1 MVYADI
7 PLTPAM
13 RRGLFAA
20 FGVPLNER
28 GVRLHGGEESAA
40 YRVGD
45 VVVRIAP
52 QWRTDSE
59 MRWFATLANHAACV
73 IPEVVAPLPA
83 ASGDFVVRLCG
94 RPISV
99 WPYAEGEWP
108 QHDDRV
114 LRDQAAE
121 LLARLHKAL
130 ADAPWPDEPPT
141 PMTRGP
147 GDDLADPELD
157 AWLQERASVAVQPV
171 HGDFYRG
178 NALARNGR
186 ITALLDW
193 DDAYV
198 GPLEKDLCEAAWEW
212 GAGLRSGSLAG
223 PLAFLAAYTS
233 SGGIA
238 VPQYTLRQY
247 ARARMRDEILYA
259 RTRWQ
264 ELDADDH
271 AYHRAQIAAFHTL
284 APSR

>member
-1 MVYADI
+1 VVYADI

-13 RRGLFAA
+13 RRGLAEA
-20 FGVPLNER
+20 FGVPVKER
-28 GVRLHGGEESAA
+28 AQRLHGGEESAA
-40 YRVGD
+40 YRLGD

-59 MRWFATLANHAACV
+59 MRWFVALANHAAAV
-73 IPEVVAPLPA
+73 VPEVITPLPA
-83 ASGDFVVRLCG
+83 TSGDFVVRLCG
-94 RPISV
+94 RPISL
-99 WPYAEGEWP
+99 WPFVAGEWP
-108 QHDDRV
+108 AKGDHG

-121 LLARLHKAL
+121 LLVRLHKAL
-130 ADAPWPDEPPT
+130 ADAPLPDHAPT
-141 PMTRGP
+141 PMAQGP
-147 GDDLADPELD
+147 GEDLADPELD
-157 AWLQERASVAVQPV
+157 AWLQARASLGVQPV

-178 NALARNGR
+178 NALAVDGR

-212 GAGLRSGSLAG
+212 GAGLKSGSLTG
-223 PLAFLAAYTS
+223 PLAFLAAYRS

-238 VPQYTLRQY
+238 VSQHTLRQY
-247 ARARMRDEILYA
+247 ARTRMRAEVLYA

-271 AYHRAQIAAFHTL
+271 AYHRAQIAAFHAL
-284 APSR
+284 RP